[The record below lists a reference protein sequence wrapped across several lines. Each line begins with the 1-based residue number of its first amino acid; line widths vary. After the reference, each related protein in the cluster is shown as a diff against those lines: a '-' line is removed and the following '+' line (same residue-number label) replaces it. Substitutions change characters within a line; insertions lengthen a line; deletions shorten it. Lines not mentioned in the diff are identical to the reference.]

1 MVQPLLKTAGCERWA
16 PCVASARHLWPSLF
30 SSTHSLAIE
39 GCEMGPVGTSA
50 LLAAPCCFLRKESC
64 ESAFNL
70 APLALYPAEI
80 PQSWCH
86 TDGILSY
93 FPMLKQISLIFILP
107 WSFLSLAEG
116 GSLGGSWTSVLSF
129 TIFLKSFTVN
139 TVTHTLY
146 FGIQIYDRS
155 WAFPFLWP
163 PLKIPYICWP
173 ASYLVL
179 YFFWTLFL
187 SLSNFNLAS
196 SWSDG

>member
-1 MVQPLLKTAGCERWA
+1 MHISSLLFWQSCFQHVLSYPFWSLPCSSILCVHSLFVLDRMVQPLLKTVGCERWA
-16 PCVASARHLWPSLF
+16 PCVASARLLGPILF
-30 SSTHSLAIE
+30 SSTHSLAVE

-80 PQSWCH
+80 PQSWWH

-155 WAFPFLWP
+155 
-163 PLKIPYICWP
+163 
-173 ASYLVL
+173 
-179 YFFWTLFL
+179 
-187 SLSNFNLAS
+187 
-196 SWSDG
+196 